1 MMIATDTI
9 FDELLQAAKILIVD
23 DDESILRVCETMLR
37 TAGYTNVQTML
48 DPRGV
53 LARFVEDEPDIL
65 ILDIMM
71 PHIDGLQ
78 LLDLLQ
84 RTMREELTLPI
95 LVTTALPTPERRH
108 AALVKGAI
116 DLIEKPFEMD
126 DFVLRV
132 RNLLKIRLAFRD
144 MQEQNQALFR
154 ELIERTDE
162 LAMYQLEL
170 KEAQLE
176 VIARLARAGEQHD
189 DETGKHTLRVAATS
203 GLIAQGLGLTDDQVE
218 IIQRAAPLH
227 DVGKIGVPDSILL
240 KPAKLTVD
248 EFHFMQQHCQLGS
261 ELLSG
266 GRSEV
271 VQLAERVAL
280 SHHEKW
286 NGCGYPLGL
295 GEEEIPLEGRILAVA
310 DVFDA
315 LTHERPYKKAWS
327 IMDATKEICRQS
339 GHQFDPKVVDS
350 FLQLPH
356 ADLV

>member
-1 MMIATDTI
+1 MNADKPI
-9 FDELLQAAKILIVD
+9 FDELLLAAKILIVD
-23 DDESILRVCETMLR
+23 DDPNMLRMCETVLR
-37 TAGYTNVQTML
+37 RAGYANVQTTL

-65 ILDIMM
+65 ILDIVM
-71 PHIDGLQ
+71 PDIDGLQ

-84 RTMREELTLPI
+84 RTLREELTLPV
-95 LVTTALPTPERRH
+95 LVTTGLPTPERRH
-108 AALVKGAI
+108 AALAKGAV
-116 DLIEKPFEMD
+116 DVLEKPFELD

-144 MQEQNQALFR
+144 IQEQNQALFK
-154 ELIERTDE
+154 ELIDRADE
-162 LAMYQLEL
+162 LEGYQLEL

-189 DETGKHTLRVAATS
+189 DETGKHTLRVAAIS
-203 GLIAQGLGLTDDQVE
+203 ALIAQGLGLANDHVE
-218 IIQRAAPLH
+218 LIQRAAPLH

-240 KPAKLTVD
+240 KPAKLTVP
-248 EFHFMQQHCQLGS
+248 EFHFMQQHCRLGS

-266 GRSEV
+266 GRSEI
-271 VQLAERVAL
+271 VQLAERIAL

-295 GEEEIPLEGRILAVA
+295 GEDEIPLEGRILAVA

-315 LTHERPYKKAWS
+315 LTHERPYKVAWP
-327 IMDATKEICRQS
+327 IAEAIEEISRQS

>member
-1 MMIATDTI
+1 MMIANDTV
-9 FDELLQAAKILIVD
+9 FDDLLRTAKILIAD
-23 DDESILRVCETMLR
+23 DDESILCVCKTMLR
-37 TAGYTNVQTML
+37 AAGYTNVQTMT

-65 ILDIMM
+65 ILDVMM
-71 PHIDGLQ
+71 PHLNGLQ
-78 LLDLLQ
+78 LLELLQ
-84 RTMREELTLPI
+84 CTTPEELTLPI

-108 AALVKGAI
+108 AALVHGAV
-116 DLIEKPFEMD
+116 DLIEKPFEMN

-144 MQEQNQALFR
+144 MQEQNQALFK

-162 LAMYQLEL
+162 LAVYQLEL

-189 DETGKHTLRVAATS
+189 DDTGKHTLRVAATS
-203 GLIAQGLGLTDDQVE
+203 GLIAQGLGLADDHVE
-218 IIQRAAPLH
+218 IILRAAPLH

-240 KPAKLTVD
+240 KPAKLTEH

-261 ELLSG
+261 ELLAG
-266 GRSEV
+266 GRSEI

-280 SHHEKW
+280 SHHERW
-286 NGCGYPLGL
+286 NGEGYPLGL
-295 GEEEIPLEGRILAVA
+295 SAEEIPLEGRILAVA

-327 IMDATKEICRQS
+327 IVDATEEIARQS